1 MKFSTLAVLAA
12 FVMVAAAQDDGVI
25 SINPIT
31 SDPTESATGPASP
44 SATAT
49 ASRSATVVP
58 VPTNVPTVV
67 PSLTPSSS
75 VVPVPSPTKPAS
87 SGNALNIPVK
97 AMAAIGG
104 GAALLAQLL

>member
-1 MKFSTLAVLAA
+1 MKFATLTVLAA
-12 FVMVAAAQDDGVI
+12 LVMVAAAQDDGVI
-25 SINPIT
+25 SVSPIPST
-31 SDPTESATGPASP
+31 PEATESASA

-49 ASRSATVVP
+49 VSRSATVVP

-67 PSLTPSSS
+67 PTFAPSSS

-104 GAALLAQLL
+104 GAAFLAQLF

>member
-31 SDPTESATGPASP
+31 STPEATESASASASP
-44 SATAT
+44 TVS
-49 ASRSATVVP
+49 SSATVVP
-58 VPTNVPTVV
+58 VPTNVPTVAPPV
-67 PSLTPSSS
+67 SPSSSS
-75 VVPVPSPTKPAS
+75 VVPAPSPSKPAS

-97 AMAAIGG
+97 AMVAIGG
-104 GAALLAQLL
+104 GAALLAQLF

>member
-12 FVMVAAAQDDGVI
+12 CVMVATAQDDVI
-25 SINPIT
+25 SIDPIT
-31 SDPTESATGPASP
+31 SIESATESASA

-49 ASRSATVVP
+49 ITRSATVVP

-67 PSLTPSSS
+67 PTSIPSSS

-87 SGNALNIPVK
+87 SGNALSVPVK
-97 AMAAIGG
+97 AMVAIGG
-104 GAALLAQLL
+104 GAALLAQLF